1 VYFKR
6 PDLGQIPNNV
16 QYDTVLITT
25 AVGRR
30 RARSWVAAE
39 SKRPADRPTDRPTAW
54 VGAQWF
60 GVVAITWTHQLHDD
74 DAQCLS
80 DRWLAGSTCT
90 RAGSDVP
97 TAVHTSSRH
106 VPSGRG
112 TVARDRSTTVAKPSL
127 ARSTLTR
134 ARKSGV

>member
-60 GVVAITWTHQLHDD
+60 GVVAITWTHQPHDD

-90 RAGSDVP
+90 RARGP
-97 TAVHTSSRH
+97 TCQQLFTRRVDTFRPA
-106 VPSGRG
+106 
-112 TVARDRSTTVAKPSL
+112 VARSHVTARPPSPNRRSPGRL
-127 ARSTLTR
+127 
-134 ARKSGV
+134 